1 MIRSGP
7 DTQYAFV
14 TGIIRALEAR
24 EIGDAIAAQILS
36 AASPADIFTIL
47 RGTYF
52 HDYFAKYGDP
62 EDFAPV
68 ARWGRL
74 WILDMIDTFSSH
86 DDLGALFRLDFDYNN
101 IKLLIKARYA
111 EGGMP
116 DLLSSEGT
124 VPLDDLI
131 MAIESGS
138 REGLP
143 ALMRAAVNES
153 EAGFHATG
161 SAHSIDLAV
170 DHQCAIDCVER
181 ATALGS
187 SFIEGYYRLRSDCI
201 NINTLL
207 RIASRVAED
216 HSEGV
221 FIPGGSIAEET
232 LEQHRSD
239 DLRGIAALTRAAGY
253 DRLAGS
259 ADFYTDDV
267 LSFERESTRA
277 ERDYL
282 SGARYAIMGVEPLF
296 AFGKTVRSDITMIGT
311 IVNGMRLGV
320 HKELVARKTPWYA
333 GSNAV

>member
-7 DTQYAFV
+7 DTRYTFV
-14 TGIIRALEAR
+14 TGVIRALEAR
-24 EIGDAIAAQILS
+24 EIGDSLAALILS
-36 AASPADIFTIL
+36 ATSPADIFAIL

-62 EDFAPV
+62 EDFPPV

-74 WILDMIDTFSSH
+74 WILAMMDTFSSH

-116 DLLSSEGT
+116 DSLSSEGT

-131 MAIESGS
+131 MAIDSGS

-143 ALMRAAVNES
+143 ALMRVAVNES
-153 EAGFHATG
+153 EAAFHATG
-161 SAHSIDLAV
+161 SARSIDLAV
-170 DHQCAIDCVER
+170 DHQCAIDCSER

-207 RIASRVAED
+207 RIASRVTED
-216 HSEGV
+216 HLEGA

-232 LEQHRSD
+232 LKQHQSD

-253 DRLAGS
+253 DRLAAS
-259 ADFYTDDV
+259 ADSYTDDV
-267 LSFERESTRA
+267 LSFEREITRA
-277 ERDYL
+277 DRDYL
-282 SGARYAIMGVEPLF
+282 SGARYAITGVEPLF
-296 AFGKTVRSDITMIGT
+296 AFGKTVQSDISMIGT
-311 IVNGMRLGV
+311 IVSGMRLGI
-320 HKELVARKTPWYA
+320 HKELIVRKTPWFA
-333 GSNAV
+333 GSKTV